1 MTMTK
6 LMVAIIGSALVT
18 GPAMA
23 QTINNAWQYSP
34 AGVQDQVKQAPQ
46 VGDPAQVGGTPAANI
61 KGAQSQMRGPW
72 AAPPG
77 TIILVPSRR

>member
-6 LMVAIIGSALVT
+6 LMVAIIGAALVT

-61 KGAQSQMRGPW
+61 KGAQSQMQDPRLV
-72 AAPPG
+72 PPA

>member
-6 LMVAIIGSALVT
+6 LLAAITGVAFLT
-18 GPAMA
+18 GPAVA
-23 QTINNAWQYSP
+23 QTINNAPQYSP

-61 KGAQSQMRGPW
+61 KGAQSQMQDPRV
-72 AAPPG
+72 APPG
-77 TIILVPSRR
+77 AIILVPSRR

>member
-1 MTMTK
+1 MTK
-6 LMVAIIGSALVT
+6 LMVAIFGAALVT

-23 QTINNAWQYSP
+23 QTINKAPQYSS

-61 KGAQSQMRGPW
+61 KGAQSQMQDPRL
-72 AAPPG
+72 APPG
-77 TIILVPSRR
+77 TMILVPSRR

>member
-1 MTMTK
+1 MTK
-6 LMVAIIGSALVT
+6 LMVAIAGAALLT

-23 QTINNAWQYSP
+23 QTINSAPQYSP

-61 KGAQSQMRGPW
+61 KGAQSQLQDPRL
-72 AAPPG
+72 APGG